1 MLQIGNTT
9 LPAPKSVIYS
19 SNKLWSQNT
28 GRLDSGY
35 FVGDLIAVKKKYEV
49 TFPPLT
55 PTQLSTVRTACNT
68 DFATV
73 VITDVGDDD
82 NNPSTETVTLTAY
95 FGDITVEAYS
105 WHNGIKYAI
114 NATVS
119 IIER

>member
-1 MLQIGNTT
+1 MLKIGNTA
-9 LPAPKSVIYS
+9 LPTPKGVVYS
-19 SNKLWSQNT
+19 DNKLWSQNT

-35 FVGDLIAVKKKYEV
+35 FVGELVAIKKKYEV

-55 PTQLSTVRTACNT
+55 TSELETVKSAIN
-68 DFATV
+68 DQFATV
-73 VITDVGDDD
+73 QITNAQGGTD
-82 NNPSTETVTLTAY
+82 TVDAY

-105 WHNGIKYAI
+105 WHNGIQYAI

>member
-1 MLQIGNTT
+1 MLKIGNTV
-9 LPAPKSVIYS
+9 LPTPKGVVYS
-19 SNKLWSQNT
+19 DNKLWSQNT

-35 FVGDLIAVKKKYEV
+35 FVGELVAIKKKYEV

-55 PTQLSTVRTACNT
+55 TSDLETVKSAIN
-68 DFATV
+68 DQFATV
-73 VITDVGDDD
+73 QITNAQGGTD
-82 NNPSTETVTLTAY
+82 TVDAY

-105 WHNGIKYAI
+105 WHNGIQYAI

>member
-1 MLQIGNTT
+1 MLKIGNTV
-9 LPAPKSVIYS
+9 LPTPKSVVYS
-19 SNKLWSQNT
+19 DNKLWSQNT

-35 FVGDLIAVKKKYEV
+35 FVGELVAIKKKYEV

-55 PTQLSTVRTACNT
+55 TTELDTVKSAIN
-68 DFATV
+68 DQFATV
-73 VITDVGDDD
+73 QITNAQGGTD
-82 NNPSTETVTLTAY
+82 TVDAY

-105 WHNGIKYAI
+105 WHNGIQYAI

>member
-9 LPAPKSVIYS
+9 LPTPKSVVYS

-35 FVGDLIAVKKKYEV
+35 FVGDLIAIKKKYEV
-49 TFPPLT
+49 TFPA
-55 PTQLSTVRTACNT
+55 LSTSDLATVRAAINT

-73 VITDVGDDD
+73 TITNAEG
-82 NNPSTETVTLTAY
+82 STDTVSAY
-95 FGDITVEAYS
+95 FGDLTVESYS
-105 WHNGIKYAI
+105 WHNGIRYAI

>member
-1 MLQIGNTT
+1 MLKIGNTV
-9 LPAPKSVIYS
+9 LPTPKGVVYS
-19 SNKLWSQNT
+19 DNKLWSQNT

-35 FVGDLIAVKKKYEV
+35 FVGELVAIKKKYEV

-55 PTQLSTVRTACNT
+55 TSELDTVKSAIN
-68 DFATV
+68 DQFATV
-73 VITDVGDDD
+73 QITNAQGGTD
-82 NNPSTETVTLTAY
+82 TVDAY

-105 WHNGIKYAI
+105 WHNGIQYAI

>member
-1 MLQIGNTT
+1 MLKIGNIV
-9 LPAPKSVIYS
+9 LPTPKSVVYS
-19 SNKLWSQNT
+19 DNKLWSQNT

-35 FVGDLIAVKKKYEV
+35 FVGELVAIKKKYEV

-55 PTQLSTVRTACNT
+55 TSELGTIKSAINDQ
-68 DFATV
+68 FATV
-73 VITDVGDDD
+73 QITNAQGGTD
-82 NNPSTETVTLTAY
+82 TVDAY

-105 WHNGIKYAI
+105 WHNGIQYAI

>member
-1 MLQIGNTT
+1 MLKIGNTV
-9 LPAPKSVIYS
+9 LPTPKSVVYS
-19 SNKLWSQNT
+19 DNKLWSQNT

-35 FVGDLIAVKKKYEV
+35 FVGELVAIKKKYEV

-55 PTQLSTVRTACNT
+55 ISDFETVESAIN
-68 DFATV
+68 DQFATV
-73 VITDVGDDD
+73 QITNAQGGTD
-82 NNPSTETVTLTAY
+82 TVDAY

-105 WHNGIKYAI
+105 WHNGIQYAM

>member
-1 MLQIGNTT
+1 MFKIGSTV
-9 LPAPKSVIYS
+9 LPTPKGVVYS
-19 SNKLWSQNT
+19 DNKLWSQNT

-35 FVGDLIAVKKKYEV
+35 FVGELVAIKKKYEV

-55 PTQLSTVRTACNT
+55 TSELETVKSAIN
-68 DFATV
+68 DQFATV
-73 VITDVGDDD
+73 QITNAQGGTD
-82 NNPSTETVTLTAY
+82 TVDAY

-105 WHNGIKYAI
+105 WHNGIQYAI